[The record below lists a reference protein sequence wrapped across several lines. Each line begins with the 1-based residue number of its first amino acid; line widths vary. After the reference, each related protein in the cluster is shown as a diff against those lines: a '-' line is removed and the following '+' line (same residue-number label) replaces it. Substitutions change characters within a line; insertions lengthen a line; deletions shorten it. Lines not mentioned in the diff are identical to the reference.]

1 MAEKK
6 LSPAERFKEM
16 LDALKEQDS
25 FYVDGAKV
33 ELSEQIYVAMEEKG
47 ISEAELSRRL
57 GVSRAYVNKILQGS
71 ANLTIESLVK
81 IGRAL
86 GREFRFE
93 FSEPKIT
100 SRCVG
105 SERLCESSSTLRK
118 REIEKDCQGKSP
130 GMTSLISTEDH
141 RRTIR
146 KSSARHSRR
155 SRLRL

>member
-25 FYVDGAKV
+25 FHVDGAKV

-47 ISEAELSRRL
+47 MSEAEFSRRL

-86 GREFRFE
+86 GREFSFE
-93 FSEPKIT
+93 FLAPKKPVAAMDQNGFAKATPRPRSAKLGKIT
-100 SRCVG
+100 
-105 SERLCESSSTLRK
+105 
-118 REIEKDCQGKSP
+118 
-130 GMTSLISTEDH
+130 
-141 RRTIR
+141 
-146 KSSARHSRR
+146 
-155 SRLRL
+155 